1 MTFKESRA
9 SQMIPIRAEPEKTRD
24 MHGHGLMDGSG
35 GARTGPA
42 LREEMASDDW
52 GNH

>member
-1 MTFKESRA
+1 
-9 SQMIPIRAEPEKTRD
+9 
-24 MHGHGLMDGSG
+24 MHGHRLMDGSG